1 MCTEKTTVF
10 CVKAC
15 FKTLKLMYKG
25 NKQINIELNSSD
37 DKVSEFSGNKTNF
50 QKNNR
55 IRQKL
60 QMMQKTLKMMSDT
73 KTTKSN

>member
-1 MCTEKTTVF
+1 
-10 CVKAC
+10 
-15 FKTLKLMYKG
+15 MYKG

-73 KTTKSN
+73 KTTKSNWWRWLENNWQIQNVSS